1 MYPRVAIVWSV
12 LISIIHIKILTRT
25 SGRLHNP
32 TISLIFD
39 LKVCRNS
46 KEIFLLSA
54 EDELRVDVKLLIY
67 PLSTSCSVRRT
78 VHRDLGSGIYKT
90 CDRENHGVKFL
101 KLAEMLHTANTSLVH
116 NSINIFSTPRGHH
129 GHRVISALSS
139 LSRSSLYI
147 KLSTMYISMLFIF
160 CPWTKD
166 QKPAK
171 SCTLDDKGNVNIFCR
186 SEFNYG
192 GCVTMYQE

>member
-129 GHRVISALSS
+129 GHRVISAMSS

-160 CPWTKD
+160 CRMD
-166 QKPAK
+166 QKPRAVLWMIK
-171 SCTLDDKGNVNIFCR
+171 AMWIFFVALN
-186 SEFNYG
+186 SIT
-192 GCVTMYQE
+192 VDV

>member
-1 MYPRVAIVWSV
+1 MVWSV

-101 KLAEMLHTANTSLVH
+101 KLAEMLYTANTSLVH
-116 NSINIFSTPRGHH
+116 ITHSINIFSTPRGHH
-129 GHRVISALSS
+129 GHCAISASSS

-147 KLSTMYISMLFIF
+147 KFKF
-160 CPWTKD
+160 
-166 QKPAK
+166 
-171 SCTLDDKGNVNIFCR
+171 
-186 SEFNYG
+186 
-192 GCVTMYQE
+192 